1 MSIVNKIFAIIFTFI
16 YIFTSFFGAFADTT
30 NKDALLSD
38 ISTLETNLNNLKTNR
53 VKELETKVSDLTTKY
68 DQMFTSLWYDAKV
81 VSYLV
86 SLWKVTSNFKADLVA
101 DLSTLKNEINTK
113 ANTELSSLSTI
124 KDNVNYKYTT
134 ISNSEKTVISAS
146 INAVKTNYESLDSTI
161 ASKITQLNSK
171 YSTNLDSYKST
182 LKSAFDSNQSSIT
195 TIKAFDSK
203 YEVLY
208 WLKTE
213 FDAKY
218 EIFKKIY
225 LSSSWDL
232 KDYSTTKQQDYVNSL
247 KKELE
252 KLRDWNFEAN
262 KGLKNYESDINRFIE
277 ILLENFKNSLSL
289 SMTDSYWA
297 IFSDDDVTSLQTRF
311 STLKN
316 KLYDTDW
323 NIKATVL
330 LSDSWA
336 TDEVNY
342 LTTSYTTI
350 NTSIKDLIWTDTT
363 STITLNNIKVRLENQ
378 IVKFYNA
385 NYESYRQDLLEKLQE
400 KLNLAALETKNIL
413 LASDTVDLKFSM
425 LNDKISK
432 SNDLTYINEQISTF
446 KKDVEKYTLLWSD
459 TLTKKVK
466 KLWYNLDVFV
476 IWKQLS
482 NSKYSKYTSLST
494 TYDTQVKAILVKLK
508 SAYPDAY
515 VKKLETIVSKIDAIS
530 TQKISTKNSFIL
542 LTIKKSILNWLSSDV
557 G

>member
-432 SNDLTYINEQISTF
+432 SADITYINEQISTF

-542 LTIKKSILNWLSSDV
+542 LTIKKSILNWLSSDL

>member
-16 YIFTSFFGAFADTT
+16 YIFTSFFSAFADTT

-213 FDAKY
+213 FDSKY

-432 SNDLTYINEQISTF
+432 SADITYINEQISTF

-542 LTIKKSILNWLSSDV
+542 LTIKKSILNWLSSDL